1 MSTTPHQPLPIESLF
16 QLITGKWI
24 SAAVSAA
31 ARLGIAD
38 QLETGPRS
46 TKELAAK
53 LDVNEAAL
61 YRLLRAL
68 ASIGVFHEEDGRRFS
83 QTPVSDLLRTNS
95 KPCLRNFAMMF
106 TDEWHMNVWKELAWS
121 VQTGRPAPY
130 KVYGM
135 GGFEFFVQRPDQA
148 LNFNNAMTD
157 LSLGDAPA
165 VVAAYDFSQFAH
177 IVDVGG
183 GMGGLL
189 AAVLDANPNAKG
201 TLFDMPYVIEQART
215 GPLLA
220 RHAQRCDFQGG
231 SFFETVTR
239 GADAYM
245 MKYII
250 HDWDDEQSNKI
261 LGHCR
266 KGINAGGR
274 LLVVDRVVG
283 PPNQFDITKFMD
295 LEMLV
300 APGGLERTEPEW
312 KALFSANGFT
322 LERIIPTQGPLSI
335 MEGSPV

>member
-1 MSTTPHQPLPIESLF
+1 MSTPPNTPLPIESLF

-31 ARLGIAD
+31 ARLGLAD
-38 QLETGPRS
+38 QLDSGPKS
-46 TKELAAK
+46 SVELAVK
-53 LDVNEAAL
+53 LELNEGAL

-68 ASIGVFHEEDGRRFS
+68 ASVGVFHEEAGGTFS
-83 QTPVSDLLRTNS
+83 QTPVSELLRTNA

-106 TDEWHMNVWKELAWS
+106 TDEWHMKVWQELAWS
-121 VQTGRPAPY
+121 VKTGRPAPY
-130 KVYGM
+130 KAYGM
-135 GGFEFFVQRPDQA
+135 GGFEFFAQRPDQA
-148 LNFNNAMTD
+148 VNFNNAMTD

-165 VVAAYDFSQFAH
+165 VVAAYDFSRFTH

-189 AAVLDANPNAKG
+189 AAVLDATPNVTG
-201 TLFDMPYVIEQART
+201 TLFDMPYVIDQART

-220 RHAQRCDFQGG
+220 RHAGRCNFEGG
-231 SFFETVTR
+231 SFFESVTP
-239 GADAYM
+239 GADAYL

-250 HDWDDEQSNKI
+250 HDWVDDGANKI
-261 LGHCR
+261 LSHCR
-266 KGINAGGR
+266 KGITSGGK

-283 PPNQFDITKFMD
+283 PRNQFDITKFMD

-300 APGGLERTEPEW
+300 APGGIERTENEW
-312 KALFSANGFT
+312 KTLFAANGFR
-322 LERIIPTQGPLSI
+322 LDRIIPTHSPLSI